1 MGLHYLTFMGKI
13 KNLMSSQAMNSVGLN
28 NKIIVNYVS
37 IFNDVVSINSGYRGI
52 VLDEHCNSIARY

>member
-13 KNLMSSQAMNSVGLN
+13 KNLMSSQAMN